1 MLIVRRHSM
10 EKTLKYFLNFLLGF
24 MFCMLILWSENIRN
38 CSLENIYVKCCNGSI
53 KHVRKKFPEHKHNNN
68 IRKDKKEEERKLV
81 GVCSGDFKRWHQRD
95 DRYDNQEEI
104 KTYHG
109 IHCNSSV
116 KTTCISDTLVG
127 PLHVHKERITLDW
140 LHETELS
147 FVNNGGWWSPV
158 DCHEKQQTAIVI
170 PFRDREEHL
179 AILLRQLHPI
189 LYRNNLHYRI
199 FVIEQSDNYT
209 FNRAKLMNVGYQEAG
224 KYFPYSCFVFHDVD
238 LIPENDRINYACK
251 HSPMHLSVG
260 IDKFRYI
267 LTYPELFGG
276 IEMFLSQDF
285 KRINGFSNS
294 FWNWGAEDDNLYR
307 RCKKHNL
314 TIHRQSIQIAR
325 YTMLKH
331 HDNRDN
337 APPHDV
343 RTSFLRNSLNYFVQD
358 GLGNLQYDLI
368 DRIEHSLFTLIKVD
382 LRKDRDKLFGVG
394 EFPR

>member
-1 MLIVRRHSM
+1 M
-10 EKTLKYFLNFLLGF
+10 EKTLKYFLIFLFGF
-24 MFCMLILWSENIRN
+24 MICMLILWSENIRN
-38 CSLENIYVKCCNGSI
+38 CSLENIYVNCCNGSI
-53 KHVRKKFPEHKHNNN
+53 KYVRKEIPEHKHNYN
-68 IRKDKKEEERKLV
+68 IRRDKKEEERKV
-81 GVCSGDFKRWHQRD
+81 VAICSDDFRRWHQRSN
-95 DRYDNQEEI
+95 RYDNQKEV
-104 KTYHG
+104 KTYAG
-109 IHCNSSV
+109 IYCNSSV
-116 KTTCISDTLVG
+116 KTTCISDKLVG

-158 DCHEKQQTAIVI
+158 DCNEKQQTAIVI

-209 FNRAKLMNVGYQEAG
+209 FNRAKLMNVGYREAG

-267 LTYPELFGG
+267 LTYAELFGG

-331 HDNRDN
+331 HDNRDD
-337 APPHDV
+337 AVPHDV
-343 RTSFLRNSLNYFVQD
+343 RASFLRNSLNYFAQD
-358 GLGNLQYDLI
+358 GLGNLQYDVI
-368 DRIEHSLFTLIKVD
+368 DRIEHPLFTSIKVD